1 MSVKS
6 VRPSN
11 HLVLSRPLL
20 LLPAIFPSIRIFSNE
35 SALHIRWPKYWSFGF
50 RISPSN
56 KYSGLIPLGL
66 TDLLSFQSNYILFL
80 FKTHFDKDLFNLTL
94 KISKFGAY
102 WSILL
107 FFVYFLWI
115 LVSHSSSLS
124 LLLTAL
130 SYVYFVCLSLVFW
143 IENLGH
149 FLLYWSIVDLWCCI
163 SFWCIAQWCIYIFKV
178 LYICTPFSA
187 FLL

>member
-1 MSVKS
+1 M
-6 VRPSN
+6 RPSN
-11 HLVLSRPLL
+11 HLILCHPLL
-20 LLPAIFPSIRIFSNE
+20 LLHPIFPSIRVFSTE
-35 SALHIRWPKYWSFGF
+35 LALHIKWPKYWSFSF
-50 RISPSN
+50 SISPSN

-66 TDLLSFQSNYILFL
+66 TGLLSFHSSYILFL
-80 FKTHFDKDLFNLTL
+80 FKTHFDKDLFHLTL

-115 LVSHSSSLS
+115 LVSHSSSRLP
-124 LLLTAL
+124 LLTAL

-149 FLLYWSIVDLWCCI
+149 LLLYWSISWFTVLYQFLVY
-163 SFWCIAQWCIYIFKV
+163 SKMYIYIF
-178 LYICTPFSA
+178 
-187 FLL
+187 